1 MFDGYIIDKFTKDM
15 LDKAVKKDK
24 LEFLDESYLTGL
36 IKEFYENNGLVRIEV
51 LGNSRYDV
59 IAVLYYLNW
68 AIARI
73 MSDPAGI
80 KIHFTNINKIIVVD
94 STNPNN
100 FIIESNANGRYY
112 DYVNKGETKPK
123 IDIALEVVGSKRYD
137 EKADS
142 YLTFIYDRRYTK
154 KGFLDLTGFMID
166 EEHYTISDEAAYACL
181 PANHNS
187 TRY

>member
-36 IKEFYENNGLVRIEV
+36 IKEFYENNGIVRVEV
-51 LGNSRYDV
+51 LGNSRYAV
-59 IAVLYYLNW
+59 IEIIYYLNW
-68 AIARI
+68 IMAEI
-73 MSDPAGI
+73 MSKEIGVE
-80 KIHFTNINKIIVVD
+80 IHFTTINKIIVTD
-94 STNPNN
+94 GTNPNS
-100 FIIESNANGRYY
+100 FIVESNGSGRFYGY
-112 DYVNKGETKPK
+112 MPRGEIKPK
-123 IDIALEVVGSKRYD
+123 IDIALEVVGNKGHT

-154 KGFLDLTGFMID
+154 KGFLDLPGFMID